1 MDFSTLDIQKYI
13 DMGVALVIG
22 YTPKLILAV
31 LTFIFGLIIIKQLTK
46 GLKKIFT
53 HQKLEPSLAGF
64 LYSLISIGLK
74 VLLFITVAG
83 MVGVQM
89 TSFIAILGAAGL
101 AVGLALQGSLS
112 NFAGGMLILF
122 FKPFKVNDYIVTAE
136 GEGYVK
142 QIQIFNTILRT
153 RDDRFLI
160 LPNATVSNNAVDNYS
175 ALPQRRVHVDVG
187 VSYKA
192 DIDEV
197 RGILEKIMDDLN
209 IPDHPG
215 KCVLVDELGDNAV
228 TMRCRFWMPAEKSF
242 KIRYDIIEAA
252 KKAFDKAGIGIP
264 FPQRDVH
271 HYYPEGK
278 NS

>member
-1 MDFSTLDIQKYI
+1 MDLSQIDVQRYL
-13 DMGVALVIG
+13 DMGVELVIG
-22 YTPKLILAV
+22 YTPKLLLAIF
-31 LTFIFGLIIIKQLTK
+31 TFIVGWILIKQITK

-74 VLLFITVAG
+74 VVLFITVAG

-101 AVGLALQGSLS
+101 AIGLALQGSLS

-122 FKPFKVNDYIVTAE
+122 FKPFKVNDYIVTSE

-153 RDDRFLI
+153 RDDRYLI

-175 ALPQRRVHVDVG
+175 ALPERRVHVDVG
-187 VSYKA
+187 VSYRA
-192 DIDEV
+192 DIDQV
-197 RGILEKIMDDLN
+197 RTILEKIMDDLK

-215 KCVLVDELGDNAV
+215 KGVLVDELGDNAII
-228 TMRCRFWMPAEKSF
+228 MRCRFWMPAEKSF
-242 KIRYDIIEAA
+242 KIRYAINEAA
-252 KKAFDKAGIGIP
+252 KKAFDKEGIGIP

-278 NS
+278 

>member
-1 MDFSTLDIQKYI
+1 MDLSQIDVQRYL
-13 DMGVALVIG
+13 DMGVELVIG
-22 YTPKLILAV
+22 YTPKLLLAIF
-31 LTFIFGLIIIKQLTK
+31 TFIVGWILIKQITK

-74 VLLFITVAG
+74 VVLFITVAG

-101 AVGLALQGSLS
+101 AIGLALQGSLS

-122 FKPFKVNDYIVTAE
+122 FKPFKVNDYIVTSE

-153 RDDRFLI
+153 RDDRYLI

-175 ALPQRRVHVDVG
+175 ALPERRVHVDVG
-187 VSYKA
+187 VSYRA
-192 DIDEV
+192 DIDQV
-197 RGILEKIMDDLN
+197 RTILEKIMDDLK

-215 KCVLVDELGDNAV
+215 KCVLVDELGDNAII
-228 TMRCRFWMPAEKSF
+228 MRCRFWMPAEKSF
-242 KIRYDIIEAA
+242 KIRYAINEAA
-252 KKAFDKAGIGIP
+252 KKAFDKEGIGIP

-278 NS
+278 